1 MSTRYNTG
9 NPIESTDV
17 RDMSDNAKN
26 FDEFS
31 NSMSDSFTDR
41 FGVDRQTMEGAVRKA
56 GFRPASFDFLTGGS
70 LVSGDRNKAVFN
82 PAPPG
87 DNNWYAWQ
95 GAFPKIISPNSTP
108 STSGG
113 LGDNAWKPVTNNILA
128 PTVMESIRRSY
139 AEAGYNLVAGS
150 FEAGGTL
157 VNANDVLLQERTGK
171 VFSGTHGVV
180 AAGTDP
186 ASAGFVDCSGELL
199 RSQFLKSGGDIRGW
213 GAKCDGVTIDD
224 AAISAAIADTGG
236 IITIP
241 GPTLVSATVLIEGTE
256 RPNVIFTGN
265 GQLLAQ
271 KSAFAFHPG
280 TRGILVFKGCSNPI
294 AYMPNIRGC
303 RLDLPTAP
311 EPWEDGDA
319 GIEYLSC
326 TGVCRT
332 IHPDLDG
339 FKTWGI
345 IHVQCE
351 DYTVIAPRIR
361 NCLVQSGIGGT
372 SINQAIVTD
381 PDIRWVGLYGV
392 ELETVG
398 TNKRSKVSG
407 GLISKALKAVSC
419 VNNTLHPSITGVTAE
434 ECAAG
439 FNSTNTVIEDRHGA
453 TFQACNVVNTKY
465 GFELVNVNKS
475 SVTGNSYRKDVTSIY
490 ARGRSYDFLAKV
502 VAGTG
507 YTLNHPVPA
516 SLTVGL
522 SIELEDGS
530 VRTIASV
537 GAPETDP
544 VLGEVVPFTTT
555 PALESSN
562 SRMAFCRQL
571 DMSAGTA
578 FAVMYGGAYNRIT
591 GNDIGFVNS
600 ALLSFGDH
608 YDFNWSN
615 NSYENVTEIFQ
626 QGSAGNLVNS
636 SLKVSPGECSGSAAT
651 VVSNFSKFSIAYSH
665 TITQSFGSVASMPVH
680 RVALGSGR
688 VGKITCVLNDDV
700 AASGSIVLKVN
711 GVDVISSFTGSPR
724 IGVVV
729 SDIQVSGSISIQ
741 LVDTVGDISGSGYS
755 VELRG
760 GFAK

>member
-1 MSTRYNTG
+1 MTTYSEAVEQTITAGEQIHQIVNGTATTEVTVEDGSKVPSIRKALLDNFYFKDPIAWQVGQTENVFNQLRQFTDG
-9 NPIESTDV
+9 SWWYTPSATASNPI
-17 RDMSDNAKN
+17 
-26 FDEFS
+26 
-31 NSMSDSFTDR
+31 SM
-41 FGVDRQTMEGAVRKA
+41 G
-56 GFRPASFDFLTGGS
+56 
-70 LVSGDRNKAVFN
+70 
-82 PAPPG
+82 
-87 DNNWYAWQ
+87 
-95 GAFPKIISPNSTP
+95 STP
-108 STSGG
+108 V
-113 LGDNAWKPVTNNILA
+113 GDPLWKIYDFDAIGKLTPQIREAL
-128 PTVMESIRRSY
+128 RRSY
-139 AEAGYNLVAGS
+139 AEAGYNLVSGS
-150 FEAGGTL
+150 FEAGGTMA
-157 VNANDVLLQERTGK
+157 NANDVLLQERTGK
-171 VFSGTHGVV
+171 VFSGPAGVV
-180 AAGTDP
+180 VAGTNP
-186 ASAGFVDCSGELL
+186 ASGGFVDRSGDLL
-199 RSQFLKSGGDIRGW
+199 RSQFLKRNGDIRGW
-213 GAKCDGVTIDD
+213 GAKCDGVTVDD
-224 AAISAAIADTGG
+224 IAIAAAIADTGG

-241 GPTLVSATVLIEGTE
+241 GPTLVSATVLVEGAD

-271 KSAFAFHPG
+271 KSSFTFHPG
-280 TRGILVFKGCSNPI
+280 TRGILVFKECSNPI

-319 GIEYLSC
+319 GIEYLLC

-372 SINQAIVTD
+372 NINQAIVTN
-381 PDIRWVGLYGV
+381 PDIRWVGLYGL

-419 VNNTLHPSITGVTAE
+419 VNNTLNPSITGVTAE
-434 ECAAG
+434 ECLTG
-439 FNSTNTVIEDRHGA
+439 FNSTNTVGA
-453 TFQACNVVNTKY
+453 TFQACNAVNTRY

-475 SVTGNSYRKDVTSIY
+475 SVTGNSYRKDVVSLH
-490 ARGRSYDFLAKV
+490 ARVRSYDFLTKV

-516 SLTVGL
+516 NLTVGL

-537 GAPETDP
+537 GTPETDP

-555 PALESSN
+555 PALELSN

-571 DMSAGTA
+571 DMASGTA
-578 FAVMYGGAYNRIT
+578 FAVMYGGAFNRIT
-591 GNDIGFVNS
+591 GNDIGSVYY

-608 YDFNWSN
+608 YDLNWSN
-615 NSYENVTEIFQ
+615 NSYENVTEIFH
-626 QGSAGNLVNS
+626 QGSAGNLINS
-636 SLKVSPGECSGSAAT
+636 SLKVSPGECSGSAST

-665 TITQSFGSVASMPVH
+665 TITQSFGSVAGLPVH

-700 AASGSIVLKVN
+700 AASGGIVLKVN
-711 GVDVISSFTGSPR
+711 GVDQVTSFTGSPR
-724 IGVVV
+724 TGVVV

-755 VELRG
+755 VNLCCG
-760 GFAK
+760 LIK

>member
-1 MSTRYNTG
+1 MFFTQ
-9 NPIESTDV
+9 NPIGSSATEDLQ
-17 RDMSDNAKN
+17 DNAISL
-26 FDEFS
+26 DYAM
-31 NSMSDSFTDR
+31 NSPAALWQDR
-41 FGVDRQTMEGAVRKA
+41 FGKQHKTVQQALKDVGFKPAGFDFVSGGTLGIGDRDKCVFYPTDGYWYSWNGKLPYVVPANSSPTPGGRKGWGVVTRDERVIAREALRRTYQEVGLVLVPGSFEEGAV
-56 GFRPASFDFLTGGS
+56 
-70 LVSGDRNKAVFN
+70 
-82 PAPPG
+82 
-87 DNNWYAWQ
+87 
-95 GAFPKIISPNSTP
+95 
-108 STSGG
+108 
-113 LGDNAWKPVTNNILA
+113 
-128 PTVMESIRRSY
+128 
-139 AEAGYNLVAGS
+139 
-150 FEAGGTL
+150 L
-157 VNANDVLLQERTGK
+157 VNVNDVLLQERTGK
-171 VFSGTHGVV
+171 VFSGPAGVV
-180 AAGTDP
+180 AAGTTP
-186 ASAGFVDCSGELL
+186 ASGGFVDRSGDLL
-199 RSQFLKSGGDIRGW
+199 RSQFLKRNGDIRGW
-213 GAKCDGVTIDD
+213 GAKCDGVTVDD
-224 AAISAAIADTGG
+224 IAIAAAIADTGG

-241 GPTLVSATVLIEGTE
+241 GPTLVSATVLVEGAD

-271 KSAFAFHPG
+271 KSSFTFHPG
-280 TRGILVFKGCSNPI
+280 TRGILVFKECSNPI

-372 SINQAIVTD
+372 NINQAIVTN
-381 PDIRWVGLYGV
+381 PDIRWVGLYGL

-434 ECAAG
+434 ECLTG
-439 FNSTNTVIEDRHGA
+439 FNSTNTDNTVVEDRQGA
-453 TFQACNVVNTKY
+453 TFQACNAVNTRY

-475 SVTGNSYRKDVTSIY
+475 SVTGNSYRKDVVSLHT
-490 ARGRSYDFLAKV
+490 RVRSYDFLTKV

-507 YTLNHPVPA
+507 YTLNHPVPPN
-516 SLTVGL
+516 LTVGL

-537 GAPETDP
+537 GTPETDP
-544 VLGEVVPFTTT
+544 ILGEVVPFTTT
-555 PALESSN
+555 PALELSN

-571 DMSAGTA
+571 DMASGTA
-578 FAVMYGGAYNRIT
+578 FAVVYGGAFNRIT
-591 GNDIGFVNS
+591 GNDIGSVNH

-608 YDFNWSN
+608 YDLNWSN
-615 NSYENVTEIFQ
+615 NSYENVTEIFH
-626 QGSAGNLVNS
+626 QGSAGNLINS
-636 SLKVSPGECSGSAAT
+636 SLKVSPGECSGSAST
-651 VVSNFSKFSIAYSH
+651 VVSNFSKFSVAYSH
-665 TITQSFGSVASMPVH
+665 TITQSFGSVAGMPVH

-700 AASGSIVLKVN
+700 AASGAIVLKVN
-711 GVDVISSFTGSPR
+711 GVDQVTSFTGSPR
-724 IGVVV
+724 TGVVV
-729 SDIQVSGSISIQ
+729 SDIQVSGNISIQ

-755 VELRG
+755 VNLCCG
-760 GFAK
+760 LIK